1 MRKDQRH
8 DLCGQPSALVAL
20 GEVELS
26 AGHAERAADL
36 LARAVE
42 LARAEKLLPH
52 RIEDAERAL
61 RDARSGGEAS
71 S

>member
-1 MRKDQRH
+1 
-8 DLCGQPSALVAL
+8 VAL

-61 RDARSGGEAS
+61 RDARSGVEAS